1 MVVVLLLQLTPF
13 LADSTDSHV
22 VVGLVVGLNPSTQAQ
37 AHVTHSRVQGVAQST
52 IKETV
57 QRRDRNVTNSR
68 ILHVVV
74 KQRLSQVEA
83 DSQPQ
88 AQGAYFVDSV
98 GGGSEN
104 PWRVTLGLCGWNVS
118 FKIDTGAD
126 VNVVSK
132 RTYNSF
138 SHITF

>member
-1 MVVVLLLQLTPF
+1 MVVVLLLQLTRF

-22 VVGLVVGLNPSTQAQ
+22 VVGLVVGLNPSAQ

-104 PWRVTLGLCGWNVS
+104 PWQVTLGLCGWNVS

-132 RTYNSF
+132 HTYNSYT
-138 SHITF
+138 HITF